1 MRKMF
6 AVAVIAVA
14 SLAFTAPVMAEKCP
28 TPEEIAAVL
37 EAAKAHVPEYTKTQK
52 KEILGAIKEI
62 KAGLPALSSSEK
74 KAIGQAIH
82 DAKASGNYGG
92 VGGLAGCK
100 ACNSAAAAKGL

>member
-1 MRKMF
+1 MF
-6 AVAVIAVA
+6 AVAALAIA

-28 TPEEIAAVL
+28 TPEEIAAAL
-37 EAAKAHVPEYTKTQK
+37 EAAKAYAPEYTNAEK
-52 KEILGAIKEI
+52 KEILGAINVI
-62 KAGLPALSSSEK
+62 GAGLPALSNSEK

-100 ACNSAAAAKGL
+100 ACSSAAAAKGL